1 MNRLP
6 LMMVEAVATGQLPVP
21 PWMCM
26 RWTAFSSP
34 LVSTVTVATLPLSV
48 TFAVPLPVT
57 RLVGTA
63 RTVAANWGAGVPPA
77 FDPFVDELDEL
88 DEFDDPVAITATTP
102 PATRTTAA
110 SAAPMYVRRRRRR
123 CGVPGGGG

>member
-6 LMMVEAVATGQLPVP
+6 LMTVEAVATGQLTVP

-26 RWTAFSSP
+26 RWTAFSNP

-48 TFAVPLPVT
+48 TFALPLPVT

-63 RTVAANWGAGVPPA
+63 RTVAANWGAGVPGA
-77 FDPFVDELDEL
+77 FDPFVDEL
-88 DEFDDPVAITATTP
+88 DEFDDPVAIPATTP

-123 CGVPGGGG
+123 CGVPG